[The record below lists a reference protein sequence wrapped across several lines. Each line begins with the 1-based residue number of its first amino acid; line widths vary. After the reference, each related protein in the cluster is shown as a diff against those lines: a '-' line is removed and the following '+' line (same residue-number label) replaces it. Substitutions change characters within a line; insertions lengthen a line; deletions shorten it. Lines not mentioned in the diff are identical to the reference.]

1 MSGTAWGAAVALL
14 LASGVPLG
22 RWACRRDPGP
32 LARPRMAR
40 GQGWRYYAHRAGL
53 LRSPS
58 LLYLGVPYGT
68 ARQRRRRADRALAR
82 LARGEGRACPPHCTT
97 CRVLTERTEENDR

>member
-1 MSGTAWGAAVALL
+1 VSPLTGLAIVAGVLAA
-14 LASGVPLG
+14 GVPLG
-22 RWACRRDPGP
+22 LWACRRDPGP

-53 LRSPS
+53 LPSPS

-68 ARQRRRRADRALAR
+68 ARQRRRYADRALAR
-82 LARGEGRACPPHCTT
+82 LAREGRACPQSCTT
-97 CRVLTERTEENDR
+97 CRVLAERTQENDR